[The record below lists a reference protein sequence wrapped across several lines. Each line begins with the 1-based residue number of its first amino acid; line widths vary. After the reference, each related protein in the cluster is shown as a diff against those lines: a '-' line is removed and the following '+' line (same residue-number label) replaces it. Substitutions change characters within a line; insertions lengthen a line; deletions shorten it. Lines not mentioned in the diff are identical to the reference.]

1 MTSNQDDLTLALS
14 RYLTSRT
21 QHVVQVRNLVR
32 LSEGWETDVYGF
44 DALGWRGGRRVLR
57 LFFGEGA
64 GSTALHE
71 YASMEL
77 LARAGYPV
85 PAVELVEADNAA
97 LGRAFIIMEQ
107 VDGAPLTK
115 RLRES
120 EPAVREQS
128 LDQFCQLLAALHGLE
143 WAHLPGAASV
153 PTFTIAQQFAL
164 WSSYQHRYPL
174 RTIGEATEWLGAA
187 SAQVTPQPFGLVH
200 WDFHPENVLVDTDD
214 QLWVIDWTQ
223 FQATDV
229 RFDLAWTLVLLASQ
243 QSAESAEAV
252 RVRYATLRGWDQ
264 RKSQDEM
271 QFFEAAACAK
281 RLVSVLV
288 SIRYGADALGMRPGA
303 ETIMTSQLPRI
314 EAVYRRWLA
323 LTGMPLIEMEELLA
337 AHL

>member
-1 MTSNQDDLTLALS
+1 MTSNQDDLASALS
-14 RYLTSRT
+14 RYLTSRLG
-21 QHVVQVRNLVR
+21 QVVQVKNLVR

-44 DALGWRGGRRVLR
+44 DALEWRGGRHVLR

-64 GSTALHE
+64 GPTALHE

-120 EPAVREQS
+120 EPAVREQA
-128 LDQFCQLLAALHGLE
+128 LDQFCHLLATLHGLE
-143 WAHLPGAASV
+143 WAHLSGAASV
-153 PTFTIAQQFAL
+153 PAFTIAQQFAR
-164 WSSYQHRYPL
+164 WSNYLHRYPV
-174 RTIGEATEWLGAA
+174 RTIGEVVEWLLAA
-187 SAQVTPQPFGLVH
+187 SAQVTPQPLGLVH
-200 WDFHPENVLVDTDD
+200 WDFHPENVLVDGND
-214 QLWVIDWTQ
+214 QPWVIDWTQ

-243 QSAESAEAV
+243 QSMESAEAV

-264 RKSQDEM
+264 RASHDEM

-288 SIRYGADALGMRPGA
+288 SIRYGADTLGMRPGA
-303 ETIMTSQLPRI
+303 ESIMNSQLPRI
-314 EAVYRRWLA
+314 ATVYRRWLA
-323 LTGMPLIEMEELLA
+323 LTGMPLVEMEELLA
-337 AHL
+337 SHL

>member
-1 MTSNQDDLTLALS
+1 MTCNQDDLASALS

-21 QHVVQVRNLVR
+21 GQVVQVSNLVR

-44 DALGWRGGRRVLR
+44 DALGLRGGRRVLR

-64 GSTALHE
+64 GPTALHE
-71 YASMEL
+71 YTSMEL
-77 LARAGYPV
+77 LDHAGYPV
-85 PAVELVEADNAA
+85 PAVELVEADTAA
-97 LGRAFIIMEQ
+97 LGRAFIIMEE

-120 EPAVREQS
+120 EPALRAQALE
-128 LDQFCQLLAALHGLE
+128 QFCQLLATLHGLE

-174 RTIGEATEWLGAA
+174 RTIGEVTEWLSAA
-187 SAQVTPQPFGLVH
+187 SAQVTPQPLGLVH
-200 WDFHPENVLVDTDD
+200 WDFHPENVLVDAND
-214 QLWVIDWTQ
+214 QPWVIDWTQ

-243 QSAESAEAV
+243 QSMESAEAV

-264 RKSQDEM
+264 CTSHDEM

-303 ETIMTSQLPRI
+303 ESIMNRQLPRI
-314 EAVYRRWLA
+314 AIVYRQWLA
-323 LTGMPLIEMEELLA
+323 LTGMPLVEMEELLA